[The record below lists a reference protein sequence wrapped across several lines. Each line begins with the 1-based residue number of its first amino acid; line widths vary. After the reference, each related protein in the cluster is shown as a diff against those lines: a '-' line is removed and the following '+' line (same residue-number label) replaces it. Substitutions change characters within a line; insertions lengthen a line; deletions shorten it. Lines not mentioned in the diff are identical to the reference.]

1 MQMYDPPSPGEF
13 IKEVYLQPT
22 GLSTGAWVRSLGI
35 PSAILNNIL
44 NGSQDINP
52 EVAIMLSKSLGR
64 SPESWLRLQE
74 VYDAWQ
80 RRISVAGNVVK

>member
-13 IKEVYLQPT
+13 IKEVYFRPT
-22 GLSTGAWVRSLGI
+22 GLSAGEWVRSLGM

-52 EVAIMLSKSLGR
+52 EIAIMLSQSLGR
-64 SPESWLRLQE
+64 SPESWLRMQE
-74 VYDAWQ
+74 IYDAWL
-80 RRISVAGNVVK
+80 RRISVAGNIAK